1 MEFDYAGGTYYTLN
15 STLTPLLAYVLPWL
29 VLLCVLIWQVFAIQK
44 QSNKQNR
51 ANAEMTELLSQI
63 KKLLE
68 QRNS

>member
-1 MEFDYAGGTYYTLN
+1 MESDYAGGTYYTLN
-15 STLTPLLAYVLPWL
+15 AALTPLLAYVLPWL
-29 VLLCVLIWQVFAIQK
+29 VLLCILIWQVFAIQK

-51 ANAEMTELLSQI
+51 ANAEITELLSQI